1 MKTLRYFALLGA
13 VLITSIFTAQAIAQ
27 EDSAPEAEMAA
38 EDSASASALEEDV
51 ADNQGSDYKERLA
64 LAKEMHEI
72 RPAADQVDSAIE
84 SVSLKMPEASRESFK
99 SRMRNSLD
107 YRAIERI
114 SINAM
119 AVTYTLAELEAMV
132 EYYST
137 PEAKSALDKTSVY
150 QQKVGPE
157 IVRMIDRAVMQMR
170 TGGAD

>member
-13 VLITSIFTAQAIAQ
+13 VLVTPIFAVQAIAQ
-27 EDSAPEAEMAA
+27 EDGTPEAEMVT
-38 EDSASASALEEDV
+38 ENSASEQDEEAV
-51 ADNQGSDYKERLA
+51 GNQGSNYKERLV

-72 RPAADQVDSAIE
+72 RPAADQVDSAID
-84 SVSLKMPEASRESFK
+84 SVSLKMPQASRESFK
-99 SRMRNSLD
+99 SRMRNLLD

-119 AVTYTLAELEAMV
+119 AGTYTLAELEAMV
-132 EYYST
+132 EYYSK
-137 PEAKSALDKTSVY
+137 PEAQSALDKTSEY